1 MVYIQFERRALLVL
15 CYWSPG
21 TDLSVLTFHLLLDCE
36 IVIFFLSFFRSFIFS
51 FSNSIVF
58 LDVFFASLPSFTHP
72 CRPPPSRGNAHLF
85 CFRPF
90 VRLIVRCWLTR
101 KVRAV
106 LWSER
111 ICTDLHFSVP
121 GMETLAVILN
131 YRWQVKRLKVPFN
144 SVWRENFFFSA
155 KKKQQQQQQQKQ

>member
-1 MVYIQFERRALLVL
+1 MVYIQFERRALLAL

-36 IVIFFLSFFRSFIFS
+36 IVIFFFLFF
-51 FSNSIVF
+51 VLLF
-58 LDVFFASLPSFTHP
+58 LDVFFASLPSFTRP
-72 CRPPPSRGNAHLF
+72 CRSPPSRGNAHLF

-90 VRLIVRCWLTR
+90 VRLFVRSWLTR

-155 KKKQQQQQQQKQ
+155 KKKTTTTKKQ

>member
-1 MVYIQFERRALLVL
+1 MVYSIWASSTLGALLLITRNGLVSTNFSSSFRL
-15 CYWSPG
+15 RNC
-21 TDLSVLTFHLLLDCE
+21 H
-36 IVIFFLSFFRSFIFS
+36 FFLSCFRSFIFS

-72 CRPPPSRGNAHLF
+72 CPPPPSRGNAHLF

-90 VRLIVRCWLTR
+90 VRLFVRSWLTW

-121 GMETLAVILN
+121 GMETLVVILN

-144 SVWRENFFFSA
+144 SVWRENFVFSA
-155 KKKQQQQQQQKQ
+155 KKTTTTTKKKQ

>member
-1 MVYIQFERRALLVL
+1 MVYIQFERRALLAL

-21 TDLSVLTFHLLLDCE
+21 TNLSVLTFHLLLDCE

-72 CRPPPSRGNAHLF
+72 CPPGNAYLF

-90 VRLIVRCWLTR
+90 VRLFVLSWLTR
-101 KVRAV
+101 KVRTV

-121 GMETLAVILN
+121 GMETLSVILN
-131 YRWQVKRLKVPFN
+131 YRWQVKRLKVSFN
-144 SVWRENFFFSA
+144 SVWRENFVFSA
-155 KKKQQQQQQQKQ
+155 KPQQQQQQQKQ

>member
-1 MVYIQFERRALLVL
+1 MVYIQFERRALLAL

-36 IVIFFLSFFRSFIFS
+36 IVIFFFLFF
-51 FSNSIVF
+51 VLLF

-72 CRPPPSRGNAHLF
+72 CRSPPSRGNAHLF

-90 VRLIVRCWLTR
+90 VRLFVRSWLTR

-155 KKKQQQQQQQKQ
+155 KKKTTTTKKQ